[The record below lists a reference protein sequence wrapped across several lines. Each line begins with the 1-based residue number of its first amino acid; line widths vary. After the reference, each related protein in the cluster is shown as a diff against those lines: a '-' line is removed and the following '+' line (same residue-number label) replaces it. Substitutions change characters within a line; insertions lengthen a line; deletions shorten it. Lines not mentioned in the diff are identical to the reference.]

1 MGMNPIH
8 LLTGLGEV
16 MHQLIGKIF
25 QMRPKLFL
33 AQITLRTKRKAQDS
47 STRSDQLHWTP
58 IVRSNPTVLHKA
70 CHHIDPFNL
79 GTLGQ
84 AAHQIQHVEGLAA
97 GVRITT
103 KLQIPGTEQTVQVQ
117 MKDTDTPSH
126 NCDPFKQQRN
136 QATPFICL

>member
-1 MGMNPIH
+1 MGVNPIH
-8 LLTGLGEV
+8 LVAGLGEV

-126 NCDPFKQQRN
+126 DCHPFKQQRN
-136 QATPFICL
+136 QATPLICL